1 MSEGKEK
8 ENRVLDLP
16 VLILEELVLFPG
28 MILSVELNDLESI
41 CAVNEAMN
49 FDQKVLVISKK
60 IGKQKIDGE
69 TSVGTIAH
77 LKQVLKQEG
86 EGVRILV
93 KGKERGKIE
102 SLAVEGDLL
111 RAKVFILKSKSDN
124 FLKELAYLR
133 AVKDIFKDYVG
144 MMPQFSNDII
154 KLVSEEKELGKLVDF
169 LAANLNFKYRDR
181 QNLLNE
187 PDILVRSELLMQI
200 ILNEIDILSI
210 EKDLSVKLLNK
221 VETGKREYFLREQKQ
236 LISKEL
242 GEDFQTE
249 NEELKDRV
257 SKLRLPKEVKKHL
270 LNECN
275 KLINVQDTSQEGSVI
290 RNYIELCIALPWN
303 KKTYDKIDL
312 DKAKKVLDKEHY
324 GLEKVKER
332 IIEILAVKKLTD
344 KVSGQ
349 IICLLGPPGVG
360 KTSIASSIAKAIGRK
375 YARISLGGV
384 HDEADIRGHRKT
396 YVGAMPGRIITAIKE
411 SGSKNPLILL
421 DEIDK
426 LTKDQSG
433 DPVSALLEVLDSE
446 QNNTFYDHYID
457 MPFDLSNVFF
467 IATANNYETIPQ
479 PLLDR
484 MDIIDLVSY
493 TSEEK
498 FNIAKKHLIPKQLK
512 KHGINPKR
520 LRISDEAIY
529 EIIYCYTRES
539 GVRTLERTL
548 ASLMRKAAKTL
559 VSDADK
565 SIKIDK
571 CDLEELLGPKKFMKD
586 KISKK
591 NQIGV
596 SNGLAWT
603 EVGGETISVEVAT
616 MPGKGKIKL
625 TGCLGDVMK
634 ESAQTAI
641 SYIRSN
647 AEKLNVDPD
656 FYDKMDIHIHIP
668 KGATPKDGPS
678 AGVTLASA
686 IISALTNKPVKQ
698 NVAMTG
704 EITLRGRVLP
714 VGGLREKTMAAYR
727 AGMHSVIVPKENKS
741 DLTEIDDVV
750 KSNIKFIM
758 ADDMSTVLKNTL
770 IL

>member
-1 MSEGKEK
+1 MELRKEK
-8 ENRVLDLP
+8 ESYCLSLP
-16 VLILEELVLFPG
+16 VLVLEELVLFPG
-28 MILSVELNDLESI
+28 MILSVELSDINSI
-41 CAVNEAMN
+41 TAVNEAMN
-49 FDQKVLVISKK
+49 KDQKILVISKE
-60 IGKQKIDGE
+60 IGKEKIDKKF
-69 TSVGTIAH
+69 SVGTIAH
-77 LKQVLKQEG
+77 LKQLLKQEG
-86 EGVRILV
+86 EGVRILI
-93 KGKERGKIE
+93 KGKTRGKIKE
-102 SLAVEGDLL
+102 LKLEGNLL
-111 RAKVFILKSKSDN
+111 RAKVAEIKLKSEN

-133 AVKDIFKDYVG
+133 AVKDIFKDYVSLI
-144 MMPQFSNDII
+144 PQFSNDII
-154 KLVSEEKELGKLVDF
+154 KLVNEEKELGKLVDF
-169 LAANLNFKYRDR
+169 LAANLIFKYKDR
-181 QNLLNE
+181 QILLNE
-187 PDILVRSELLMQI
+187 PEVLMRSEILMQI
-200 ILNEIDILSI
+200 MLNEIDILSI
-210 EKDLSVKLLNK
+210 ENDLNEKLLNK

-249 NEELKDRV
+249 NEELKEKV
-257 SKLRLPKEVKKHL
+257 TKLKLPKEVKKHL

-275 KLINVQDTSQEGSVI
+275 KLINIQDSSQEASVT

-312 DKAKKVLDKEHY
+312 NKAKKILDKDHY

-332 IIEILAVKKLTD
+332 IIETLAVKKLTD

-411 SGSKNPLILL
+411 AGSKNPLILL

-484 MDIIDLVSY
+484 MEIIELVSY

-498 FNIAKKHLIPKQLK
+498 FKIAKKHLIPKQLK
-512 KHGINPKR
+512 KHGIGSKK
-520 LRISDEAIY
+520 LKITDDAIY

-539 GVRTLERTL
+539 GVRNLERTL
-548 ASLMRKAAKTL
+548 ASLMRKSAKRL
-559 VSDADK
+559 VSVPDK
-565 SIKIDK
+565 NLKIDK
-571 CDLEELLGPKKFMKD
+571 CDLEELLGPKKFMKE
-586 KISKK
+586 KISDK
-591 NQIGV
+591 NQVGV

-625 TGCLGDVMK
+625 TGSLGDVMK

-647 AEKLNVDPD
+647 AEKLNVDPE

-686 IISALTNKPVKQ
+686 IISALTNKPIKQ
-698 NVAMTG
+698 SVAMTG

-741 DLTEIDDVV
+741 DLMEVDEVV
-750 KSNIKFIM
+750 KSSVKFIM
-758 ADDMSTVLKNTL
+758 ADDMSTVLKNSL

>member
-1 MSEGKEK
+1 MELKKEK
-8 ENRVLDLP
+8 EGSELSLP
-16 VLILEELVLFPG
+16 VLVLEELVLFPG
-28 MILSVELNDLESI
+28 MILSVELNDVNSLN
-41 CAVNEAMN
+41 AVNYAMN
-49 FDQKVLVISKK
+49 KDQKILVISKE
-60 IGKQKIDGE
+60 IGKNEIDKK
-69 TSVGTIAH
+69 TPVGTIAH

-86 EGVRILV
+86 EGVRALI

-102 SLAVEGDLL
+102 ELKLEENLL
-111 RAKVFILKSKSDN
+111 EAKVSKIKSSSEN

-133 AVKDIFKDYVG
+133 AVKDIFKDYAE
-144 MMPQFSNDII
+144 MIPQFSNDIMH
-154 KLVSEEKELGKLVDF
+154 LVNEEKELVKLVDF
-169 LAANLNFKYRDR
+169 LAANLNFKFRDR
-181 QNLLNE
+181 QVLLNE
-187 PDILVRSELLMQI
+187 TDILVRAEILMQVM
-200 ILNEIDILSI
+200 LNEIDILSI

-249 NEELKDRV
+249 NEELKDKV

-275 KLINVQDTSQEGSVI
+275 KLINTQDTSQEASVI

-312 DKAKKVLDKEHY
+312 NKAKRVLDKDHY

-411 SGSKNPLILL
+411 AGSKNPLILL

-512 KHGINPKR
+512 KHGINSKR
-520 LRISDEAIY
+520 LSISDEAIY

-539 GVRTLERTL
+539 GVRNLERTL
-548 ASLMRKAAKTL
+548 ASLMRKAAKIL
-559 VSDADK
+559 VSNADK
-565 SIKIDK
+565 TLKIDK
-571 CDLEELLGPKKFMKD
+571 GDLEELLGPKKFMKD

-591 NQIGV
+591 NQVGV

-625 TGCLGDVMK
+625 TGSLGDVMK

-686 IISALTNKPVKQ
+686 IISALTNKPIKQ

-741 DLTEIDDVV
+741 DLMEIDDVV